1 MDGAMTDQLSRSFED
16 QLVRG
21 LLGLLLLVA
30 GIIQLFFIN
39 EIKKKLLRLRQY
51 LARLYERHPI
61 LMRMFGPPLKTI
73 DLKGYTVAK
82 RIGGV
87 ILIIVSIVLLISIFQ
102 APDPCDDYWSMTRS
116 RRC

>member
-1 MDGAMTDQLSRSFED
+1 MDGAMTEQLTRSFED

-21 LLGLLLLVA
+21 VLGLLLLVA
-30 GIIQLFFIN
+30 GIMQLFFIN
-39 EIKKKLLRLRQY
+39 EIKRKLLSLRQY
-51 LARLYERHPI
+51 LARVYERHPI

-73 DLKGYTVAK
+73 DFKGYTVAK

-87 ILIIVSIVLLISIFQ
+87 ILIILSIALLVSIFQ

-116 RRC
+116 GRC